1 MGSSSIVLVLTVF
14 TVASAWSKQA
24 RWLQGADA
32 IIAFVGCAYLAATS
46 IQSLYWEAIEL
57 LLLGSL
63 AVLHHGERNVA
74 LLAGVALLIGDAWPA
89 GVATVVCN
97 VALRWF
103 A

>member
-1 MGSSSIVLVLTVF
+1 
-14 TVASAWSKQA
+14 
-24 RWLQGADA
+24 
-32 IIAFVGCAYLAATS
+32 
-46 IQSLYWEAIEL
+46 
-57 LLLGSL
+57 
-63 AVLHHGERNVA
+63 VLHHGERNVA